1 MKKEKEIAPFV
12 LIVDDDIDLHRS
24 LVRQFGQFQINAV
37 GVADFSSA
45 NRVMTDHY
53 VNLLILNTEVGGLS
67 GCEFLRQLQR
77 NSQFIPTIFVVNQ
90 HIFVDRAKLLE
101 YGDDVMQKPIH
112 LNELVARIRAI
123 LRRSE
128 TSRDWHLTE
137 NVTLNDGDFDFCGA
151 VVSPQH
157 LMLTFPDGQREL
169 VGKKEVGLMGLFAK
183 NAETIISRRD
193 VIHRIWGLHAN
204 LYSRSLDQYVVK
216 IRNLFRAHGYS
227 TTNYLRTIHGVG
239 YRYSANAGQ
248 ENRSFLRD
256 VSQENGPLVEAAKP
270 SVEHD
275 TPAHDKM
282 IVG

>member
-12 LIVDDDIDLHRS
+12 LIVDEDVDLSRS
-24 LVRQFGQFQINAV
+24 LVRQLGQFQINAV
-37 GVADFSSA
+37 GVGDFPSA
-45 NRVMTDHY
+45 GRVMTDHY
-53 VNLLILNTEVGGLS
+53 INLLILNVEAGGRS
-67 GCEFLRQLQR
+67 GCDFLRQLQR
-77 NSQFIPTIFVVNQ
+77 NSQFIPTIFVANQ
-90 HIFVDRAKLLE
+90 HLFVDRVKLLE
-101 YGDDVMQKPIH
+101 YGDDIMQKPLH

-151 VVSPQH
+151 IVSPQH

-183 NAETIISRRD
+183 NADAIISRKD

-204 LYSRSLDQYVVK
+204 LFSRSLDQYVVK
-216 IRNLFRAHGYS
+216 IRNLFRSHGFS
-227 TTNYLRTIHGVG
+227 TANYLRTIHGVG
-239 YRYSANAGQ
+239 YRYSSR
-248 ENRSFLRD
+248 ENGEGRSFLRD
-256 VSQENGPLVEAAKP
+256 VSREDGPLVEAAKP
-270 SVEHD
+270 ALADGAPE
-275 TPAHDKM
+275 ADKM